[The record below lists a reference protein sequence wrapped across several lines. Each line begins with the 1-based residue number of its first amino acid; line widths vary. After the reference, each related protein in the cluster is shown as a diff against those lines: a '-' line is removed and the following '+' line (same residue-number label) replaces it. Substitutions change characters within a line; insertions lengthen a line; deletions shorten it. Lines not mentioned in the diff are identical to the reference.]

1 MRLNDQK
8 NKVLFLTME
17 YKYKNLLNWDNIEST
32 SRFSINKILKKET
45 SKDKQVFLHLT
56 LDKWIVNMELED
68 DELFKRLKKL
78 IRKTKIKLTDI
89 EKESLFVL
97 EERSFS
103 IDRHIKDIEVN
114 LKLFKK
120 EKVGVKF
127 TNAKLFLNDKKL
139 TLQHKGDLLITNRR
153 IIIVVSKNG
162 QDTMIPFMFSKIEE
176 YEYKDYGFVFRTKDE
191 DEFVIRIHDQKTLN
205 NTISN
210 IISKRVKNAIKKYK
224 DN

>member
-45 SKDKQVFLHLT
+45 LKDKQVFLHLT